1 MLRKD
6 RDIQKFG
13 RCCNGII
20 IVQVYPLSCARARAP
35 NPSSLA
41 TRTRPRS
48 TRVSAAREVHRAW
61 VHVEAGA
68 SVDRH
73 PSRPTVRRRSF
84 VRLSPVRESI
94 FRRSAFI
101 LPRYSS
107 LSNNFSKI
115 SNVVLSKCISKV
127 RAKRERKGCVT
138 ARRGC
143 ITSLSLY
150 LSVPP
155 EMRVIMHYHR
165 VWETPSTNDKL
176 QGRIRSNIKK
186 SFSISWVHL

>member
-1 MLRKD
+1 MYLSRESRVPSTADFHSIPCTRARKMLRKV

-20 IVQVYPLSCARARAP
+20 IVQVYPPSCARARAP

-41 TRTRPRS
+41 TRTRPRRHACVRRAGGTPS
-48 TRVSAAREVHRAW
+48 VSARR
-61 VHVEAGA
+61 G
-68 SVDRH
+68 RRL
-73 PSRPTVRRRSF
+73 SRPPPFATDGSSSF
-84 VRLSPVRESI
+84 VRLSPARESI

-107 LSNNFSKI
+107 RNNNFPEI
-115 SNVVLSKCISKV
+115 SNVVLSKCVSV

-150 LSVPP
+150 LSVPL
-155 EMRVIMHYHR
+155 EMRVIMHHR
-165 VWETPSTNDKL
+165 RV
-176 QGRIRSNIKK
+176 
-186 SFSISWVHL
+186 